1 MRQTRD
7 GTKRVNLEGEEVTGE
22 KMAMQQ
28 KEIERLAFL
37 FLCGKRDREILMGKR
52 KMSFSDFEKLTYMMD
67 LLGMDAYNREII
79 EEYSEKF
86 EEKIRQ
92 LEMLEQEI
100 DDGADKEL
108 TVDTEKYEMWI
119 EEFCSQVPDEMIR
132 KQIEMQIK
140 NR

>member
-1 MRQTRD
+1 
-7 GTKRVNLEGEEVTGE
+7 
-22 KMAMQQ
+22 
-28 KEIERLAFL
+28 
-37 FLCGKRDREILMGKR
+37 
-52 KMSFSDFEKLTYMMD
+52 MSFSDFEKLTYMMD

>member
-1 MRQTRD
+1 
-7 GTKRVNLEGEEVTGE
+7 
-22 KMAMQQ
+22 MQQ

-37 FLCGKRDREILMGKR
+37 FLCGQRDRDILTGKK
-52 KMSFSDFEKLTYMMD
+52 KMSFPDFERLTYMMD

-100 DDGADKEL
+100 DDGTDKEL
-108 TVDTEKYEMWI
+108 AADTEKYEMWI
-119 EEFCSQVPDEMIR
+119 ETFCSQVPDKEIR